1 MSIGAAHKSSTIRAT
16 EGLTTRGFAE
26 FVDNVDTRARRK
38 IHLIS
43 PPGASYR
50 LDGARCWGGGTAVA
64 NVIDV
69 DVEGL
74 SWFDTQSLPLTR
86 MHQSQS
92 GGFHLLFR
100 HSPGLRNSADHR
112 IARGIHVR
120 AEDGFAIFWP
130 RQGLPVCD
138 APIAEWPKPVLALA
152 LGPCR
157 KRNLPR
163 ERVHGWNGE
172 ERYRALEALRKLN
185 PGDYREHDEWLR
197 LMMAAHAA
205 GIDRETFIE
214 WSIGDPLYANEA
226 EEIGRRWDSLKPD
239 GGVTA
244 RVLFVEARLA
254 ELDRFLQTGLGALP
268 WQVPFRAGTTFEPT
282 QNLKLRVNGILRMV
296 ERARGDGREPAL
308 FRAACVIREIIAEGR
323 LQPKPALSLMES
335 ACRINRL
342 WTEAPRVCRRT
353 IASGFLT
360 VEFKLKEG

>member
-1 MSIGAAHKSSTIRAT
+1 M
-16 EGLTTRGFAE
+16 
-26 FVDNVDTRARRK
+26 
-38 IHLIS
+38 
-43 PPGASYR
+43 
-50 LDGARCWGGGTAVA
+50 
-64 NVIDV
+64 
-69 DVEGL
+69 
-74 SWFDTQSLPLTR
+74 
-86 MHQSQS
+86 
-92 GGFHLLFR
+92 
-100 HSPGLRNSADHR
+100 
-112 IARGIHVR
+112 
-120 AEDGFAIFWP
+120 
-130 RQGLPVCD
+130 CD

-152 LGPCR
+152 LGPCH

-163 ERVHGWNGE
+163 ETVHGWNREG
-172 ERYRALEALRKLN
+172 RYRALDALCKLD
-185 PGDYREHDEWLR
+185 PVDYREHDEWLR

-254 ELDRFLQTGLGALP
+254 ELDRYLQTGLGALT
-268 WQVPFRAGTTFEPT
+268 WQVPLRAGTTFEPT

-323 LQPKPALSLMES
+323 LQPKPALSLLES

-342 WTEAPRVCRRT
+342 WIEAPRVCRRT

>member
-1 MSIGAAHKSSTIRAT
+1 MIVLGLGDLAVFPCNADKRPLVKAWKTAAKRIEPPSSWPLVGVPTGEMA
-16 EGLTTRGFAE
+16 GFD
-26 FVDNVDTRARRK
+26 V
-38 IHLIS
+38 L
-43 PPGASYR
+43 
-50 LDGARCWGGGTAVA
+50 
-64 NVIDV
+64 DV

-74 SWFDTQSLPLTR
+74 SWFDSQSLPLTR

-112 IARGIHVR
+112 IAHDIHVR

-138 APIAEWPKPVLALA
+138 APIAEWPKPLLALA

-163 ERVHGWNGE
+163 ARVHGWNGE
-172 ERYRALEALRKLN
+172 ERYRALEALCKLN
-185 PGDYREHDEWLR
+185 PVDYREHDEWLR
-197 LMMAAHAA
+197 LMMAAHVA
-205 GIDRETFIE
+205 GIDRETFIK
-214 WSIGDPLYANEA
+214 WSIGDSSYANAA
-226 EEIGRRWDSLKPD
+226 EEIGRRWDSLKTD

-244 RVLFVEARLA
+244 RALFVEARLA
-254 ELDRFLQTGLGALP
+254 ELDRNLQTGLGVFT
-268 WQVPFRAGTTFEPT
+268 WQVPFRVGTTFEPT

-296 ERARGDGREPAL
+296 ESARGDGREPAL
-308 FRAACVIREIIAEGR
+308 YRAACVIREIIAEGR
-323 LQPKPALSLMES
+323 LQPKTALSLLES

-360 VEFKLKEG
+360 VEFKLKER